1 MFQERES
8 EIKGLLMHCP
18 TLADNEY
25 SHWEWT
31 GLHAQSEFNQLIVI
45 FITHRA
51 TTLYF
56 STIWTL
62 KLSCPGTSIRVQLP
76 ACEIK
81 NILPS
86 NQKCVTSVPHNLS
99 CNINHLLGRFCSCMW
114 HCSRW
119 WTSEFWHISRVI
131 TGKTHSQSNDRVVE
145 EQASVCCVTLNEIEF
160 LTWVNRRVLPESQS
174 PSSSTAVLALP
185 DPQKFPKNTVS
196 EKQHVKHKS
205 GLNCF
210 SVSYQQVTIKQC
222 SVTERSQLFAMLNHL
237 LFYCQVIQ
245 VRDYICIVAL
255 RKSVIVQACRDSSI
269 FKIIHFFACVD

>member
-99 CNINHLLGRFCSCMW
+99 CNIKSLTRSFLLLYVALFSVMDVW
-114 HCSRW
+114 VL
-119 WTSEFWHISRVI
+119 TYFP
-131 TGKTHSQSNDRVVE
+131 SN
-145 EQASVCCVTLNEIEF
+145 N
-160 LTWVNRRVLPESQS
+160 W
-174 PSSSTAVLALP
+174 
-185 DPQKFPKNTVS
+185 KNTVPIEWPCGGRASKRVLRNFKWNWVSHLS
-196 EKQHVKHKS
+196 EQKS
-205 GLNCF
+205 FAG
-210 SVSYQQVTIKQC
+210 
-222 SVTERSQLFAMLNHL
+222 VTESQQQHSGPRFTGPPKIPKEHC
-237 LFYCQVIQ
+237 F
-245 VRDYICIVAL
+245 
-255 RKSVIVQACRDSSI
+255 RKTTR
-269 FKIIHFFACVD
+269 